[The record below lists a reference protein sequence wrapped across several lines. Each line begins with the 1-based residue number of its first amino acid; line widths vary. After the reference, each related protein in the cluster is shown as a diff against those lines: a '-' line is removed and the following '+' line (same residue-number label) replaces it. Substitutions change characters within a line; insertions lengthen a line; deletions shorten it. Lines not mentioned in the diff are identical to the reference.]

1 MLDKNPLTR
10 ATLAE
15 LKKDQWLNEG
25 YTVSLDS
32 KEADLF
38 ANYTEEEL
46 AKKGI
51 PTQAITFA
59 VSSYSYIYH

>member
-10 ATLAE
+10 ATMDE

-25 YTVSLDS
+25 YSVSLDS
-32 KEADLF
+32 KEADFL

-46 AKKGI
+46 K
-51 PTQAITFA
+51 
-59 VSSYSYIYH
+59 S